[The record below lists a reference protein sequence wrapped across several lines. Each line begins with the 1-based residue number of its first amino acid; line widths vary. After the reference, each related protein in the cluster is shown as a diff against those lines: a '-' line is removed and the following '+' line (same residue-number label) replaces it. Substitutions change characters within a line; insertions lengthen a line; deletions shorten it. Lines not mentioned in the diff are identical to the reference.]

1 VGGQTLTNHYAATHL
16 QIERFPFFPPEIS
29 QSGISATPNELIV
42 DDSAGVTIKKTTTGM
57 VFGIYDQT
65 CQAADANLVVENM
78 GDYLMEQGM

>member
-1 VGGQTLTNHYAATHL
+1 MKRDL
-16 QIERFPFFPPEIS
+16 IRREPES
-29 QSGISATPNELIV
+29 LFTTRISAPFDPPLPDPI
-42 DDSAGVTIKKTTTGM
+42 DAAGVTIKKTTTGM